1 MDKEEKIELPINTD
15 VEYNATKFIDL
26 ACEFT
31 KFAFIYCLKP
41 DNNKWHVKVS
51 KYGVAEMTNTELFH
65 YFMEETKGDKNIWK

>member
-15 VEYNATKFIDL
+15 IEYNANKFIDI

-31 KFAFIYCLKP
+31 KFAFIHCLKP

-51 KYGVAEMTNTELFH
+51 KYGVAEMT
-65 YFMEETKGDKNIWK
+65 KDRKSVV